1 MKLYYVFILFI
12 FLSNCQFYQNIVGKY
27 NTYFLAN
34 EKMSEIEQKLFPLV
48 QEDFN
53 HYLPVLVNLD
63 TAKGNKML
71 ADLNYVIEKAS
82 IPIRRLKRSKWV
94 DDCYLLIGKAR
105 LYQGDIQNAI
115 TTFNYITNN
124 SLDENIRHAA
134 FVMLLKTFMFTREYN
149 NFYFV
154 KNYILERESVF
165 NHKNSKDYHL
175 TLAHF
180 YYTEKEY
187 NRVLEHLNLT
197 FKHLKTRL
205 EKAHYSYLLAQI
217 YEKQNQQGFAFEY
230 YSKAKKF
237 SPNYKLFFHAQIHA
251 YRLQYLQDLK
261 DTTRVTNYYRHLLKE
276 SKNWEL
282 RDKIYFEMGNYQVQN
297 KNFEEAVFYYKES
310 INLSEDSKHK
320 GYTFFKLADLYD
332 KTFVKYRMAAD
343 YYDSAFMNLPE
354 YYEVYPKVQTKAK
367 VFKNFA
373 KYYDLVGK
381 QKNLLSLYN
390 LPIQAQKEHFK
401 KEIIKEKELIIKQI
415 ELSKLSKVR
424 RRLPNENDLNTQ
436 NSISGFETGD
446 QKGAWYFHNTR
457 NRILG
462 QSAFL
467 RTWGDRPLRDN
478 WRLSSRLSNEKIK
491 FKNVEEFQKLA
502 NKKVD
507 KPLKKQE
514 SKDLFSAVIPIE
526 KRLEEVPKNLNELTI
541 LKIALGQNLLNLGL
555 SYQDDLMRYQ
565 LALQI
570 FQEIINQNY
579 KAQEAKALYLA
590 FLLCK
595 EYFDLNCNSDTYK
608 SQLFNKYPS
617 NFLTYLARNPN
628 YETQQS
634 LQNRKISR
642 TYYRIY
648 KSFENEEYLQ
658 TLAQIDEAIF
668 NYPNSSYKD
677 KFYFLRVIV
686 LGKQKKYTLYVEALR
701 HFIKDFSDSP
711 LKTEAE
717 RLLMKYE
724 EWNIKN

>member
-1 MKLYYVFILFI
+1 MKLYYALVLFI

-34 EKMSEIEQKLFPLV
+34 EKMLEIEQKLFPLL

-53 HYLPVLVNLD
+53 HYLPVLTDLD
-63 TAKGNKML
+63 TAKGSQML
-71 ADLNYVIEKAS
+71 TDLNYVIEKAS
-82 IPIRRLKRSKWV
+82 IPIRHLKRSKWV

-115 TTFNYITNN
+115 ITFNYITNT

-165 NHKNSKDYHL
+165 NAKNSKDYHL

-187 NRVLEHLNLT
+187 DKVLEHLNLT

-205 EKAHYSYLLAQI
+205 EKAHYAYLLAQI

-230 YSKAKKF
+230 YNKAKKL

-251 YRLQYLQDLK
+251 YRLQYLQDPK
-261 DTTRVTNYYRHLLKE
+261 DTARVTNYYKRLLKE
-276 SKNWEL
+276 PKNWEL
-282 RDKIYFEMGNYQVQN
+282 RDKIYFEMGNYQIQN
-297 KNFEEAVFYYKES
+297 KNFERAIFLYKES
-310 INLSEDSKHK
+310 VNLSEDSKHK
-320 GYTFFKLADLYD
+320 GYTFSKLAHLYA
-332 KTFVKYRMAAD
+332 KKFIKYRIAAN
-343 YYDSAFMNLPE
+343 YYDSASVNLPD
-354 YYEVYPKVQTKAK
+354 YYEVYPEVQEKAK

-373 KYYDLVGK
+373 KYYDLVDK
-381 QKNLLSLYN
+381 QKKLVSLYN
-390 LPIQAQKEHFK
+390 LPKQAQEEHFK
-401 KEIIKEKELIIKQI
+401 KEITKEKEFIIKQI
-415 ELSKLSKVR
+415 EVAKLSKFR
-424 RRLPNENDLNTQ
+424 RRLPNENNLNAQ
-436 NSISGFETGD
+436 NSSSNFETGD
-446 QKGAWYFHNTR
+446 EKGAWYFHNTR

-478 WRLSSRLSNEKIK
+478 WRLSSRLSNEKIE
-491 FKNVEEFQKLA
+491 FENVEEFQKSA
-502 NKKVD
+502 NKKID
-507 KPLKKQE
+507 KPVKKSE
-514 SKDLFSAVIPIE
+514 TEDIFSTVIPLE
-526 KRLEEVPKNLNELTI
+526 KRLEEVPKNLNELAM
-541 LKIALGQNLLNLGL
+541 LKMALGQNLLNLGL
-555 SYQDDLMRYQ
+555 SYQDDLLRYE

-579 KAQEAKALYLA
+579 KDQEAKALYSA

-595 EYFDLNCNSDTYK
+595 DHFDLNCNSDTYK
-608 SQLFNKYPS
+608 NQLFKKYPS

-648 KSFENEEYLQ
+648 KNFENEDYAQ
-658 TLAQIDEAIF
+658 ALAQIDEAILS
-668 NYPNSSYKD
+668 YPNSSYND
-677 KFYFLRVIV
+677 KFYFLKVMI
-686 LGKQKKYTLYVEALR
+686 LGKQEKYTLYVAALR
-701 HFIKDFSDSP
+701 RFIKDFVDSP

-717 RLLMKYE
+717 RLLTKYE
-724 EWNIKN
+724 EWRIKN